1 MNLKLVLDKKRIH
14 RLNAKDD
21 AKCMK
26 SANITFGRQ
35 IVYAF
40 CIQNV
45 TITRKCLTLEQA
57 LKKQVKAIKF
67 KT

>member
-35 IVYAF
+35 IIYAF
-40 CIQNV
+40 YIQNV
-45 TITRKCLTLEQA
+45 TTTQK
-57 LKKQVKAIKF
+57 
-67 KT
+67 